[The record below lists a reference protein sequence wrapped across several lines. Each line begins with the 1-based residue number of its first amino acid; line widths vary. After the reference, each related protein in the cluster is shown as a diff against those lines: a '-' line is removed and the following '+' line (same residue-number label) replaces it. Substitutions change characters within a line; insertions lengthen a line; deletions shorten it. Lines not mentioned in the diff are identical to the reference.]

1 MSLII
6 PVCALATPSFAAD
19 KPGERKGSS
28 FSIRWEND
36 TFGGT
41 DANYTNGFSLAL
53 TQQGRGPIGGAWHL
67 FGDPEGEKFTT
78 YDLGQLVFNP
88 DDTGR
93 RVPDPSDRP
102 YAGFLYLGLTTFL
115 QHDESLHGL
124 KLFVGVVGPVS
135 LSEAVQKATHRVFL
149 YNMPQGWDFQ
159 LKNEPVVNLLYEYRH
174 KITFT
179 PRDAAVGVEL
189 IPVGSAMLGNFLIQA
204 QAEAQ
209 FRIGY
214 HLPDDFGATVLRGI
228 GNLPFP
234 QVGGTRHSWGFYAFA
249 GGSASLVARNLTLD
263 GNTFANSRSVDKRLF
278 LPALEFG
285 ASLCTS
291 RFQASFSYVMMG
303 QEFYGQHV
311 REDYGSIL
319 LSYFFK

>member
-1 MSLII
+1 MSFII

-19 KPGERKGSS
+19 QQGERKGSS

-53 TQQGRGPIGGAWHL
+53 TQHGKGPIGGAWHL
-67 FGDPEGEKFTT
+67 FGDPEGRKFTT

-88 DDTGR
+88 DDTSR
-93 RVPDPSDRP
+93 QVPDPNDRP
-102 YAGFLYLGLTTFL
+102 YAGLLYLGLTTYL

-124 KLFVGVVGPVS
+124 KLFIGVVGPAS
-135 LSEAVQKATHRVFL
+135 LGEAIQKTTHRVFL
-149 YNMPQGWDFQ
+149 YNMPQGWDSQ

-174 KITFT
+174 RYTLT

-189 IPVGSAMLGNFLIQA
+189 IPMGSAMLGNFLIQA
-204 QAEAQ
+204 QAGTQ

-214 HLPDDFGATVLRGI
+214 HLPDDFGTTLLRGI
-228 GNLPFP
+228 GYLPFP
-234 QVGGTRHSWGFYAFA
+234 QSDATHHSWGIYAFA
-249 GGSASLVARNLTLD
+249 GGSASIVARNLTLD

-278 LPALEFG
+278 VPALEVG
-285 ASLCTS
+285 ASLWS
-291 RFQASFSYVMMG
+291 RRLQASFSYVMMG
-303 QEFYGQHV
+303 KEFYGQQV

-319 LSYFFK
+319 LSYFFR